1 MRRRTPSQYLTLR
14 AERHSHVDARVV
26 HRRGQFAQAISI
38 ARTQG
43 LKENQ

>member
-1 MRRRTPSQYLTLR
+1 MRRRTPSQYLTPR
-14 AERHSHVDARVV
+14 VEWHSHVDVRVV
-26 HRRGQFAQAISI
+26 HHRGQFAQAIII